1 VGVQRIN
8 DLLVREHPRVGL
20 LGGLDLPHQ
29 KLAQP
34 SFADVPSSRR
44 CAERPVRTRTR
55 DPIIQSDR
63 PRPPVGRSDRIESR
77 KGRRSYPF
85 PVFLF
90 FFILASYSRTAAY
103 RTQTSSDGFPVPA
116 SAFNATPN
124 LVLSTAAISYF
135 WIFRSPLA
143 YVRSSSRSNSES
155 PATATEHATLL
166 AAKLCGKPPI
176 CALGL
181 FIFVI
186 SMRDFFS
193 FHAKGRDSR
202 SSRARVRRDVRRTRR
217 NARYDAGVRVYQL
230 YAALST
236 NQ

>member
-1 VGVQRIN
+1 
-8 DLLVREHPRVGL
+8 
-20 LGGLDLPHQ
+20 
-29 KLAQP
+29 
-34 SFADVPSSRR
+34 
-44 CAERPVRTRTR
+44 
-55 DPIIQSDR
+55 
-63 PRPPVGRSDRIESR
+63 
-77 KGRRSYPF
+77 
-85 PVFLF
+85 
-90 FFILASYSRTAAY
+90 
-103 RTQTSSDGFPVPA
+103 VPA

-155 PATATEHATLL
+155 PATATEHAALL

-202 SSRARVRRDVRRTRR
+202 SSRASPSRCPSNATKRSLRRRRARLPAIRCSLNEPVNVKRNVVKRYYSGSGALETPFDSSPSLDSRLSVSVDRPAKPFAFESCERSRNRR
-217 NARYDAGVRVYQL
+217 K
-230 YAALST
+230 T
-236 NQ
+236 T